1 MINRNRLANV
11 NNPYQDYGRYKR
23 VLCVC
28 SAGLLRS
35 PTIAYVL
42 SQEPYNCNTRAAGI
56 SEEYALIKVDDA
68 LVEWAD
74 EIVCADTDHYDFMC
88 ERYPHKDISNLQIPD
103 RFSFREFELLAVV
116 KQRIDSIWQ

>member
-1 MINRNRLANV
+1 MNSTMNRLANV
-11 NNPYQDYGRYKR
+11 NNPYQDYGRYRR

-42 SQEPYNCNTRAAGI
+42 AQEPYNCNTRAAGI
-56 SEEYALIKVDDA
+56 SEEYALVKVDDA

-74 EIVCADTDHYDFMC
+74 EIVCANSDHYNFMV
-88 ERYPHKDISNLQIPD
+88 ERYPHKNISDLRIPD
-103 RFSFREFELLAVV
+103 HYGYRDPELIAMI
-116 KQRIDSIWQ
+116 KARMRC